1 MTTAVRTAATKRP
14 PMDSM
19 RKTAL
24 VAGILYLIT
33 FISVATLTLYSP
45 VLKDPAY
52 ILSSGG
58 DAGLRWGALI
68 DVIVALA
75 GIGTAITLYPVVR
88 RQNETFALGFV
99 TSRVIEGAMLLTGVV
114 SLLSLASL
122 HQVGAAAGADST
134 ALLTS
139 GASFVGTYNAA
150 FLIGGTLM
158 PAMNALLLG
167 YLMYRSSLVPRLI
180 PAIGL
185 VGGVLMTSSVIG
197 QILGIN
203 EKISVWSLI
212 ALLPIF
218 AWELSLGLYMAIKG
232 FKCTSPLMVAAAG
245 RSVGD
250 DGAPPAVPVTNS
262 RRDAVGCGMTA
273 DRERTAKVPPRVFV
287 RSAWLLH
294 RALLRF
300 SGGRIGLRLPGKAF
314 GMLRLTTVGRRSG
327 QPRVAI
333 VGYYEDGPNLITLA
347 MNGWADADP
356 AWWLNLQ
363 ARPDT
368 VVELPDG
375 LRAVRGRAAEGEER
389 DRLWARWAEFS
400 DQYDGWAA
408 LRSGKTA
415 IVVLEPRTDA
425 GVTA

>member
-1 MTTAVRTAATKRP
+1 MADSQRATTRA
-14 PMDSM
+14 PMGSM

-33 FISVATLTLYSP
+33 FISVATLTLYGP
-45 VLKDPAY
+45 VFEDPAY
-52 ILSSGG
+52 ILSSGS

-68 DVIVALA
+68 DVIVAVT
-75 GIGTAITLYPVVR
+75 GIGAAVTLYPVVR

-122 HQVGAAAGADST
+122 HQAGAAAGADST

-139 GASFVGTYNAA
+139 GASSVGTYNAA

-218 AWELSLGLYMAIKG
+218 LWELSLGLWMIFKG
-232 FKCTSPLMVAAAG
+232 FNRSAPIMLSAAAEAGSPDSPTGAAAPFVVAAKP
-245 RSVGD
+245 
-250 DGAPPAVPVTNS
+250 GAA
-262 RRDAVGCGMTA
+262 
-273 DRERTAKVPPRVFV
+273 
-287 RSAWLLH
+287 
-294 RALLRF
+294 
-300 SGGRIGLRLPGKAF
+300 
-314 GMLRLTTVGRRSG
+314 
-327 QPRVAI
+327 
-333 VGYYEDGPNLITLA
+333 
-347 MNGWADADP
+347 
-356 AWWLNLQ
+356 
-363 ARPDT
+363 
-368 VVELPDG
+368 
-375 LRAVRGRAAEGEER
+375 
-389 DRLWARWAEFS
+389 
-400 DQYDGWAA
+400 
-408 LRSGKTA
+408 
-415 IVVLEPRTDA
+415 
-425 GVTA
+425 

>member
-19 RKTAL
+19 RRTAL

-45 VLKDPAY
+45 VLNDPAY
-52 ILSSGG
+52 ILSSSS
-58 DAGLRWGALI
+58 DTALRWGAII

-75 GIGTAITLYPVVR
+75 GIGAAITLYPVVR
-88 RQNETFALGFV
+88 RQNEAVALGFV

-122 HQVGAAAGADST
+122 HQAGAAAGADSA

-150 FLIGGTLM
+150 FLIGGTLG
-158 PAMNALLLG
+158 PAINALLLG

-232 FKCTSPLMVAAAG
+232 FRKDAPLMVEAAA
-245 RSVGD
+245 D
-250 DGAPPAVPVTNS
+250 DAASAGGLAATLPSRPIVAPQAGAA
-262 RRDAVGCGMTA
+262 
-273 DRERTAKVPPRVFV
+273 
-287 RSAWLLH
+287 
-294 RALLRF
+294 
-300 SGGRIGLRLPGKAF
+300 
-314 GMLRLTTVGRRSG
+314 
-327 QPRVAI
+327 
-333 VGYYEDGPNLITLA
+333 
-347 MNGWADADP
+347 
-356 AWWLNLQ
+356 
-363 ARPDT
+363 
-368 VVELPDG
+368 
-375 LRAVRGRAAEGEER
+375 
-389 DRLWARWAEFS
+389 
-400 DQYDGWAA
+400 
-408 LRSGKTA
+408 
-415 IVVLEPRTDA
+415 
-425 GVTA
+425 

>member
-1 MTTAVRTAATKRP
+1 
-14 PMDSM
+14 MDSM

-33 FISVATLTLYSP
+33 FISVATLSLYMP

-58 DAGLRWGALI
+58 DTGLRWGALI

-139 GASFVGTYNAA
+139 GGSFVGTYNAA

-158 PAMNALLLG
+158 
-167 YLMYRSSLVPRLI
+167 

-218 AWELSLGLYMAIKG
+218 AWELSLGLWMAIKG
-232 FKCTSPLMVAAAG
+232 FKSSSPLMAESAATRSDGRETTAAPARAIAAPKAG
-245 RSVGD
+245 
-250 DGAPPAVPVTNS
+250 
-262 RRDAVGCGMTA
+262 
-273 DRERTAKVPPRVFV
+273 
-287 RSAWLLH
+287 
-294 RALLRF
+294 
-300 SGGRIGLRLPGKAF
+300 
-314 GMLRLTTVGRRSG
+314 
-327 QPRVAI
+327 
-333 VGYYEDGPNLITLA
+333 
-347 MNGWADADP
+347 
-356 AWWLNLQ
+356 
-363 ARPDT
+363 
-368 VVELPDG
+368 
-375 LRAVRGRAAEGEER
+375 AA
-389 DRLWARWAEFS
+389 
-400 DQYDGWAA
+400 
-408 LRSGKTA
+408 
-415 IVVLEPRTDA
+415 
-425 GVTA
+425 

>member
-1 MTTAVRTAATKRP
+1 
-14 PMDSM
+14 MDSM

-33 FISVATLTLYSP
+33 FISVATLTIYSP
-45 VLKDPAY
+45 VLNDPAY

-68 DVIVALA
+68 EVIVALA

-88 RQNETFALGFV
+88 RQNEAVALGFV

-218 AWELSLGLYMAIKG
+218 AWELSLGLYMAVKG
-232 FKCTSPLMVAAAG
+232 FNRSAPIMVAAAAEAG
-245 RSVGD
+245 SRD
-250 DGAPPAVPVTNS
+250 DSMRAVAPVVPV
-262 RRDAVGCGMTA
+262 A
-273 DRERTAKVPPRVFV
+273 
-287 RSAWLLH
+287 SA
-294 RALLRF
+294 
-300 SGGRIGLRLPGKAF
+300 GG
-314 GMLRLTTVGRRSG
+314 
-327 QPRVAI
+327 VA
-333 VGYYEDGPNLITLA
+333 
-347 MNGWADADP
+347 
-356 AWWLNLQ
+356 
-363 ARPDT
+363 
-368 VVELPDG
+368 
-375 LRAVRGRAAEGEER
+375 
-389 DRLWARWAEFS
+389 
-400 DQYDGWAA
+400 
-408 LRSGKTA
+408 
-415 IVVLEPRTDA
+415 
-425 GVTA
+425 

>member
-1 MTTAVRTAATKRP
+1 
-14 PMDSM
+14 MDSM

-45 VLKDPAY
+45 VLNDPAY
-52 ILSSGG
+52 ILSSGS

-68 DVIVALA
+68 EVIVALA

-232 FKCTSPLMVAAAG
+232 FKSTSPLMVAAAG
-245 RSVGD
+245 RSVGE
-250 DGAPPAVPVTNS
+250 DGAPPAVPS
-262 RRDAVGCGMTA
+262 RTVVETLCGCGMTA
-273 DRERTAKVPPRVFV
+273 EQERTAKVPPRVFV
-287 RSAWLLH
+287 RTAWVLH
-294 RALLRF
+294 RALLRLT
-300 SGGRIGLRLPGKAF
+300 GGRIGLRTKPGKA
-314 GMLRLTTVGRRSG
+314 GSGCCVSRRSG
-327 QPRVAI
+327 AV
-333 VGYYEDGPNLITLA
+333 LA
-347 MNGWADADP
+347 SHGSRSSATTRT
-356 AWWLNLQ
+356 
-363 ARPDT
+363 ART
-368 VVELPDG
+368 SS
-375 LRAVRGRAAEGEER
+375 
-389 DRLWARWAEFS
+389 RW
-400 DQYDGWAA
+400 
-408 LRSGKTA
+408 R
-415 IVVLEPRTDA
+415 
-425 GVTA
+425 

>member
-1 MTTAVRTAATKRP
+1 
-14 PMDSM
+14 MDAD
-19 RKTAL
+19 RKVAL
-24 VAGILYLIT
+24 VAGALYLLT
-33 FISVATLTLYSP
+33 FIAIGTLTLYTP

-58 DAGLRWGALI
+58 DTGLRWGALI
-68 DVIVALA
+68 EVIVALA

-139 GASFVGTYNAA
+139 GASLVGTYNAA

-167 YLMYRSSLVPRLI
+167 YLLYRSGLVPRLI

-203 EKISVWSLI
+203 EQISVWSLI

-232 FKCTSPLMVAAAG
+232 FKSTSPLMVAAAG
-245 RSVGD
+245 RSVGE
-250 DGAPPAVPVTNS
+250 DGAPPAVPS
-262 RRDAVGCGMTA
+262 R
-273 DRERTAKVPPRVFV
+273 
-287 RSAWLLH
+287 
-294 RALLRF
+294 
-300 SGGRIGLRLPGKAF
+300 
-314 GMLRLTTVGRRSG
+314 
-327 QPRVAI
+327 
-333 VGYYEDGPNLITLA
+333 
-347 MNGWADADP
+347 
-356 AWWLNLQ
+356 
-363 ARPDT
+363 T
-368 VVELPDG
+368 VVETPSG
-375 LRAVRGRAAEGEER
+375 AA
-389 DRLWARWAEFS
+389 
-400 DQYDGWAA
+400 
-408 LRSGKTA
+408 
-415 IVVLEPRTDA
+415 
-425 GVTA
+425 